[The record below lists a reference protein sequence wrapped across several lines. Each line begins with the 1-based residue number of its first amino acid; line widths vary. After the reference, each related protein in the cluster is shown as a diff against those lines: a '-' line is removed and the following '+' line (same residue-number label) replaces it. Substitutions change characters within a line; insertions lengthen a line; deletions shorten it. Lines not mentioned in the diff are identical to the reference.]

1 MTGTATSRQAIATAF
16 LSTARIGHTSAAM
29 WRVARIAGV
38 SMATVSRALNGST
51 EVGAATRQRMGE
63 SGRQFVLDN
72 HTYPVLAQRF
82 LNACRAG

>member
-1 MTGTATSRQAIATAF
+1 MSLPPAPPESDPPGPGTPTRPGRLQMADI
-16 LSTARIGHTSAAM
+16 
-29 WRVARIAGV
+29 ARIAGV
-38 SMATVSRALNGST
+38 SVATVSRALNGST